1 MTASLNT
8 AGPDLQQ
15 AASAPPLPATPLRFI
30 LFFVSQYRWWYGSMV
45 LLETFSASCT
55 ILIPYALGRIVK
67 TVGASTQHSQE
78 LVQALQG
85 PLLLF
90 VGLCIGEVIFSR
102 LVGGI
107 QFRLGV
113 RQRQNVTRTSYHYLQ
128 HHSHRYFS
136 SNFAGALAH
145 RISETSM
152 GVTQTLWMLITEF
165 WPILIILGLSVVL
178 LAQANLGL
186 GLFLGGWA
194 SAFLLLS
201 WTLARR
207 GHRYAFAAATAR
219 SATTGNVV
227 DSVTNIA
234 NTRLFARLDFEREH
248 LEGYLGREKD
258 AMTRSISYS
267 EKVRW
272 IQFSAAAFLK
282 AGLLWYALVLWGEG
296 RIGAGEF
303 VMAVSMS
310 LLIINEVR
318 NLSRRFLELFEAIGN
333 VSNGVQTLIR
343 SHEVRDSAT
352 ASDLAI
358 TAGHIRFDDVNF
370 SYDKGKPVFRHLSV
384 DIPGGQ
390 RVGLVG
396 FSGSGKSTFVNS
408 LLRLHDV
415 DSGVIRIDGHDIRDF
430 RQDSLHAQISLIPQ
444 DPGLFHRSLRENIG
458 YGRLDATEAEII
470 AAATAAHAHDF
481 IVQMKEGYDSL
492 VGERGVKLSGGQ
504 RQRIAIARVVLKD
517 APILI
522 LDEATSSLDSV
533 TEKAIQETLDVV
545 MRGKTVLVVAHRL
558 STIAHLDR
566 ILVFE
571 NGRIIEDG
579 SHAELLARHGAYHRL
594 WSRQSDGFLP
604 DAPDDDAPGSKTH
617 AA

>member
-1 MTASLNT
+1 MTTS
-8 AGPDLQQ
+8 PLQQ
-15 AASAPPLPATPLRFI
+15 AADAPALPATPLRFI
-30 LFFVSQYRWWYGSMV
+30 LYFVAQYRWWYGAMV
-45 LLETFSASCT
+45 LLETLSASCI

-67 TVGASTQHSQE
+67 TVGASQQHSQE

-85 PLLLF
+85 PLWLF
-90 VGLCIGEVIFSR
+90 IGLCIGEVIFSR

-113 RQRQNVTRTSYHYLQ
+113 RQRQNVTRTTYHYLQ

-178 LAQANLGL
+178 LAQANAGL
-186 GLFLGGWA
+186 GLFLGLWA
-194 SAFLLLS
+194 LIFLSMS
-201 WTLARR
+201 WILARR

-227 DSVTNIA
+227 DSVTNVA
-234 NTRLFARLDFEREH
+234 NTRLFARLDYEREH
-248 LEGYLGREKD
+248 LEGYLGHEKA

-272 IQFSAAAFLK
+272 VQFSAAAFLK

-333 VSNGVQTLIR
+333 VSNGVQTLIQ
-343 SHEVRDSAT
+343 SHDVRDHENA
-352 ASDLAI
+352 ADLRI
-358 TAGHIRFDDVNF
+358 NAGRISFDDVGF
-370 SYDKGKPVFRHLSV
+370 AYEKEKPVFHHLSL
-384 DIPGGQ
+384 DIPAGQ

-415 DSGVIRIDGHDIRDF
+415 NSGAIRIDGQDIRDF
-430 RQDSLHAQISLIPQ
+430 TQSSLHEQISLIPQ
-444 DPGLFHRSLRENIG
+444 DPGLFHRTLRENIG
-458 YGRLDATEAEII
+458 YGRLEASEPEIVE
-470 AAATAAHAHDF
+470 AAKAAHAHEF

-545 MRGKTVLVVAHRL
+545 MKGKTVLVVAHRL

-566 ILVFE
+566 ILVFDK
-571 NGRIIEDG
+571 GAVIEDG
-579 SHAELLARHGAYHRL
+579 SHAELLAKKGAYYRL

-604 DAPDDDAPGSKTH
+604 ETPEPIQSLAS
-617 AA
+617 

>member
-113 RQRQNVTRTSYHYLQ
+113 RQRQNVTRTSHHYLQ